1 MGMPRPCTPLPKNTE
16 KHMHALLK
24 KAKASWETR
33 RIQCVLMRV
42 SLKLSSQEIAP
53 LVGLKPESVRR
64 IWKRYLDEGDDALLG
79 EKRGYAR
86 GNAYLTI
93 DEEKDLLMLFLK
105 KAEKGGIITTRHIHV
120 ALCDHIGMDIDS
132 STTSRMLKR
141 HEWRKIVPLP
151 EHPKGNKREREKF
164 KKAFSPTR

>member
-1 MGMPRPCTPLPKNTE
+1 
-16 KHMHALLK
+16 MHELLR
-24 KAKASWETR
+24 KAKRSWETR

-53 LVGLKPESVRR
+53 LVGLEPESVRR
-64 IWKRYLDEGDDALLG
+64 IWKRYLDEGDSALLG

-93 DEEKDLLMLFLK
+93 DDEKDILMSFLK
-105 KAEKGGIITTRHIHV
+105 KAEQGNIITTRHIHV
-120 ALCDHIGMDIDS
+120 ALCDRIGRNIDY

-141 HEWRKIVPLP
+141 HGWRKIVPLP
-151 EHPKGNKREREKF
+151 EHPKGNREEREKF
-164 KKAFSPTR
+164 KKAFSPIG